1 MATVIAFNPDRIRHR
16 QTSAFR
22 LALILAGMFALFS
35 ALTAAVL
42 WLGTEREAHLEQRQE
57 LRADARDL
65 TLLSYQ
71 QGLDGLSTEIEERT
85 ILSAGLPRWYA
96 LYAANGIKLAGNLDD
111 RPLREGWSVERF
123 TPRATTRLPTPGSHL
138 LTLYT
143 VRTAR
148 NGWLVVGRDSYYIR
162 QMQDVAARIF
172 VLALLLIIAV
182 SLVVGWLI
190 GRQLLRR
197 VGAMSDAA
205 GRISEGDLM
214 QRMPVRGS
222 GDELDMIALTV
233 NQMLDRIA
241 SLLADVRRLG
251 ADIAH
256 DLRTPLT
263 RLRQRLEHLHRHPVT
278 ASDKQLETSMDAAL
292 GEIDELLNVFQALLR
307 IARVESGEPRGGFAT
322 VDLAPLLEE
331 LVDAYAPVAEAESHV
346 LRADIRRSPLVC
358 GDRDLLVQVFVNLIE
373 NAIRHTPAGTAI
385 TIWLMCV
392 AGLVR
397 AGVSDDGPGIP
408 SQAHGDVLQPFMRLD
423 RSRHTE
429 GNGLGLAL
437 VRAVAELHGAALR
450 LEDAAPGLAVSLEFS
465 GMQDMPGPHAAQ
477 PVRSP
482 AGRFIAR
489 QPSCIEVTARPN

>member
-1 MATVIAFNPDRIRHR
+1 MATAIGSRPGRARHR

-22 LALILAGMFALFS
+22 LALILAGLFALFS
-35 ALTAAVL
+35 VLTAAVL
-42 WLGTEREAHLEQRQE
+42 WLGTEREARLEQREE

-65 TLLSYQ
+65 VLLSYQ
-71 QGLDGLSTEIEERT
+71 QGLDALSTEIEERT
-85 ILSAGLPRWYA
+85 ILGAGLPRWYA
-96 LYAANGIKLAGNLDD
+96 LYAANGIKLAGNLDN
-111 RPLREGWSVERF
+111 RPLRKGWSVERF
-123 TPRATTRLPTPGSHL
+123 TPRATSRLPAPRSHQL
-138 LTLYT
+138 MLYT

-172 VLALLLIIAV
+172 ALALLLIVAG

-205 GRISEGDLM
+205 GRISEGNLAE
-214 QRMPVRGS
+214 RMPLRGS

-263 RLRQRLEHLHRHPVT
+263 RLRQRLERMHRHPAA
-278 ASDKQLETSMDAAL
+278 ASDPGLAVAVDGAL
-292 GEIDELLNVFQALLR
+292 GEIDELLNIFQALLR
-307 IARVESGEPRGGFAT
+307 IARVESGEPRSGFAP
-322 VDLAPLLEE
+322 VHLAPLLEE
-331 LVDAYAPVAEAESHV
+331 LVDAYAPVAEAESRT
-346 LRADIRRSPLVC
+346 LRADIRPSPPVH
-358 GDRDLLVQVFVNLIE
+358 GDRELLVQVFVNLIE
-373 NAIRHTPAGTAI
+373 NAIRHTPPAT
-385 TIWLMCV
+385 TVTVWLAATGEV
-392 AGLVR
+392 VR
-397 AGVSDDGPGIP
+397 AGVRDDGPGIP
-408 SQAHGDVLQPFMRLD
+408 ASARGEVLQPFMRLD

-437 VRAVAELHGAALR
+437 VRSVAELHGATLQ
-450 LEDAAPGLAVSLEFS
+450 LEDAAPGLAVSLAFA
-465 GMQDMPGPHAAQ
+465 GTQDAARARPEARSSRRAGRSHHAA
-477 PVRSP
+477 
-482 AGRFIAR
+482 
-489 QPSCIEVTARPN
+489 RPCLDAPGEAL

>member
-1 MATVIAFNPDRIRHR
+1 MATVIAFRPDRVRHR
-16 QTSAFR
+16 PTSAFR

-35 ALTAAVL
+35 VLTAAVL
-42 WLGTEREAHLEQRQE
+42 WLGTEREARLEQREE

-65 TLLSYQ
+65 VLLSYQ

-85 ILSAGLPRWYA
+85 ILGAGLPRWYA
-96 LYAANGIKLAGNLDD
+96 LYAANGVKLAGNLDD
-111 RPLREGWSVERF
+111 RPPREGWSVERF
-123 TPRATTRLPTPGSHL
+123 TPHATTRLPKPGSHL

-162 QMQDVAARIF
+162 QMQNVAARIF
-172 VLALLLIIAV
+172 ALALLLIVAV

-197 VGAMSDAA
+197 VGAMSGVAA
-205 GRISEGDLM
+205 RISDGDLV

-256 DLRTPLT
+256 DLRMPLT
-263 RLRQRLEHLHRHPVT
+263 RLRQRLERLHRHPAA
-278 ASDKQLETSMDAAL
+278 ASDLQLEAAVDGAL

-307 IARVESGEPRGGFAT
+307 IARVESGEPRSGFAP
-322 VDLAPLLEE
+322 VDLARLLEE
-331 LVDAYAPVAEAESHV
+331 LVDAYGPVADAESHT
-346 LRADIRRSPLVC
+346 LC
-358 GDRDLLVQVFVNLIE
+358 GDILAQPPVHGDRELLVQVFVNLIE
-373 NAIRHTPAGTAI
+373 NAIRHTPAGATI
-385 TIWLMCV
+385 TVWLAA
-392 AGLVR
+392 AGGTVR
-397 AGVSDDGPGIP
+397 AGVRDDGPGIP
-408 SQAHGDVLQPFMRLD
+408 AAARDQVLQPFMRLD

-437 VRAVAELHGAALR
+437 VRSVAELHGAALR
-450 LEDAAPGLAVSLEFS
+450 LDDAGPGLAVSLEFA
-465 GMQDMPGPHAAQ
+465 GAQAFLRHRQGQAAS
-477 PVRSP
+477 R
-482 AGRFIAR
+482 AGRSAAGLR
-489 QPSCIEVTARPN
+489 ACAEAAGGVD